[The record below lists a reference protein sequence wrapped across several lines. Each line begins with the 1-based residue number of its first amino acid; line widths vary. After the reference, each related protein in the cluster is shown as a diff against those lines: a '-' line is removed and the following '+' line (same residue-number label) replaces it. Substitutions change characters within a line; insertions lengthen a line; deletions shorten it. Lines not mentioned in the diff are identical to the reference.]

1 MPAYI
6 AMLRGIN
13 IGPHKRIKMEKLR
26 ASFEGLG
33 FDAVATYIQSGNV
46 VFKTGK
52 ASGASLSR
60 KIEEKLLADFGFSV
74 SVILRTRDEMEKLIR
89 DNPLLKEKGIDPAKL
104 HVAFLSEAPTPPA
117 LAKLKALTLSPDRV
131 RSSDLGKELHLYF
144 PNGTSGSS
152 LWKHPLDRVLS
163 VVTTTRNWNT
173 VNQLCAMAKEL
184 D

>member
-26 ASFEGLG
+26 ESFEALG
-33 FDAVATYIQSGNV
+33 FGAVETYIQSGNV
-46 VFKTGK
+46 VFKAGK
-52 ASGASLSR
+52 VSAASLCK

-74 SVILRTRDEMEKLIR
+74 SVILRTREGMEKAIR
-89 DNPLLKEKGIDPAKL
+89 ENPLLQERGVDSAKL
-104 HVAFLSEAPTPPA
+104 HVAFLSEVPAPAA
-117 LAKLKALTLSPDRV
+117 LAKLQALTLAPDRA
-131 RSSDLGKELHLYF
+131 RSVGKELHFYF
-144 PNGTSGSS
+144 PNGVSGSS

-163 VVTTTRNWNT
+163 VVATMRNWNT